1 MLAVLQFVTAVGLKG
16 VQHDHCTWNGNR
28 TLNIWVSSI
37 LDHRD
42 IYSWTLSATFWS
54 EINVISVCSVIIVG
68 LSSKWSLARG
78 LLSKISRTG
87 AGTFCSS
94 GILVSSVG
102 VLWWWLV
109 GVWPST
115 FAREGDILFLRSG
128 VSVIA
133 STAGSPFCPSI
144 SSGLKE
150 LLTNDRFQ
158 FSAFIICLEAWRSPH
173 NLVLL
178 RRLDD

>member
-1 MLAVLQFVTAVGLKG
+1 MLAVLEFVTAVGLKG
-16 VQHDHCTWNGNR
+16 VQHDQCTWNGNR

-37 LDHRD
+37 LDHHD

-54 EINVISVCSVIIVG
+54 EIKVISVCSMIIVG

-78 LLSKISRTG
+78 LPGKISRTE

-102 VLWWWLV
+102 VIWWWLV

-144 SSGLKE
+144 SSGLRNCWPTIGFNFP
-150 LLTNDRFQ
+150 L
-158 FSAFIICLEAWRSPH
+158 S
-173 NLVLL
+173 
-178 RRLDD
+178 

>member
-16 VQHDHCTWNGNR
+16 VQHDQCTWNGNR
-28 TLNIWVSSI
+28 TLNIWVSSL

-54 EINVISVCSVIIVG
+54 EIKVISVCSVIIVG

-87 AGTFCSS
+87 AGTLCSS
-94 GILVSSVG
+94 GILVPSVG
-102 VLWWWLV
+102 VIWWWLV

-133 STAGSPFCPSI
+133 STAGSPLCPSI
-144 SSGLKE
+144 SSGLRNCWPTIGFNFP
-150 LLTNDRFQ
+150 L
-158 FSAFIICLEAWRSPH
+158 S
-173 NLVLL
+173 
-178 RRLDD
+178 

>member
-1 MLAVLQFVTAVGLKG
+1 MLAVLQFVTAVGLTG
-16 VQHDHCTWNGNR
+16 VQHNQCTWNGNR

-54 EINVISVCSVIIVG
+54 EIKVISVCSVIIFG

-87 AGTFCSS
+87 AGTPCSS

-102 VLWWWLV
+102 VIWWWLV

-115 FAREGDILFLRSG
+115 FAREGNWLNWLNCWFPILSVYFLR
-128 VSVIA
+128 
-133 STAGSPFCPSI
+133 T
-144 SSGLKE
+144 KE

-173 NLVLL
+173 NPVLL